1 LTSFSQ
7 KLTCALIGPGNFGS
21 GLARAFMEDERVALA
36 GVLGATADE
45 SAAGA
50 AALGGRPFATLGA
63 LLGADDVRAVL
74 IATPS
79 STHAELAAACAG
91 AGKHVFVEKPM
102 ALTLAECD
110 AMIDAAHASGVALM
124 VGQVQR
130 LVPLLAEV
138 RRLVQGGAIGRPVS
152 VQLRRHDMLRRKAGS
167 WLQRRELVGGVL
179 HQSGV
184 HEIDWLRTTFGE
196 VAEVFAR
203 PGPATIQSGLDFPDA
218 VELSLRFSSGCVCA
232 LSHTMTSYAEGH
244 GGSIHGT
251 AGGIAFDLRAG
262 TLRWQ
267 NAAGEGGEAQRA
279 DYTLGA
285 GHRLATRVE
294 LRAFVDAC
302 LGLAPPLIPGEEG
315 RANIEVVQAALI
327 SIAEGRPVALP
338 LPADQFARR
347 AYLEDPAPS
356 APLQKEREEP

>member
-1 LTSFSQ
+1 MSATTIH
-7 KLTCALIGPGNFGS
+7 KLACVLVGPGNFGR
-21 GLARAFMEDERVALA
+21 GLAHALLEDERVALA

-50 AALGGRPFATLGA
+50 EALGGRPFATLDA
-63 LLGADDVRAVL
+63 LLRANDVRAVL

-79 STHAELAAACAG
+79 STHADLAVACAQ

-102 ALTLAECD
+102 ALTVAECD
-110 AMIDAAHASGVALM
+110 AMIAAARASGVALM

-130 LVPLLAEV
+130 LVPLLADV
-138 RRLVQGGAIGRPVS
+138 RQLVQVGTVGQPIS
-152 VQLRRHDMLRRKAGS
+152 VQLHRHDMLRRQSGS

-184 HEIDWLRTTFGE
+184 HEIDWLRTAFGE
-196 VAEVFAR
+196 VAALFAS
-203 PGPATIQSGLDFPDA
+203 PGPATIQAGLDFPDA
-218 VELSLRFSSGCVCA
+218 VELSMRFASGCVCS
-232 LSHTMTSYAEGH
+232 LSHNMSSYAEGH
-244 GGSIHGT
+244 AGTIHGT
-251 AGGIAFDLRAG
+251 TGGIAFDLRAG
-262 TLRWQ
+262 TLRLR
-267 NAAGEGGEAQRA
+267 NIEREDVDVQRD
-279 DYTLGA
+279 DYILGA
-285 GHRLATRVE
+285 GHAIATRAE

-338 LPADQFARR
+338 LPADQHARR
-347 AYLEDPAPS
+347 AYLES
-356 APLQKEREEP
+356 